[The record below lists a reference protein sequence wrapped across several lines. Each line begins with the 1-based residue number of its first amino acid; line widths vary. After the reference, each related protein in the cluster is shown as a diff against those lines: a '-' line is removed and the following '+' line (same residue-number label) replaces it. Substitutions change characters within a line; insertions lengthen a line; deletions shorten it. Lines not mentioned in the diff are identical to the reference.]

1 MSRTLQGLV
10 VVLLALAIIFS
21 CTFVGNKMT
30 DPVTYTHTIEV
41 LDRNRTTVLGLSAA
55 SAAASA
61 AVSTL
66 PDDMCSSIADQ
77 LSEFTSWFMMIL
89 GFIYLEKYL
98 LTILG
103 AVACYGLFPPG
114 FGALLVD
121 RFFPKSSLRS
131 VGVKFVILGTAVLL
145 TIPSSVWISDQIHA
159 VYSKSIEITVD
170 SANAVSD
177 NLFGETTEEAEEE
190 STVIDKAKELLSD
203 VTGSVAKVIEQFK
216 NVLNRFIEA
225 IAVMIVTTCLIPI
238 LVIVFFVWIA
248 KTLFNVPIVVP
259 TQLIKPKKAKH
270 SIRDK
275 SSGADRLPH
284 EEKKELPEFVNN

>member
-1 MSRTLQGLV
+1 MSKTLQGIV
-10 VVLLALAIIFS
+10 VILLAFAIILS
-21 CTFVGNKMT
+21 CTFGVNKMT
-30 DPVTYTHTIEV
+30 DPATYMHTIEV

-66 PDDMCSSIADQ
+66 PDDMCSSIAEQ
-77 LSEFTSWFMMIL
+77 LSEFTTWFMMIL

-103 AVACYGLFPPG
+103 ALACYGLFPIG
-114 FGALLVD
+114 FGALLIN
-121 RFFPKSSLRS
+121 RFFPKNSLRS
-131 VGVKFVILGTAVLL
+131 VGMKFVILGAAVLL
-145 TIPSSVWISDQIHA
+145 AIPSSVWISDQINE
-159 VYSKSIEITVD
+159 VYSKSIEITVE
-170 SANAVSD
+170 SANAVSE
-177 NLFGETTEEAEEE
+177 NLFGETAEATEEG

-225 IAVMIVTTCLIPI
+225 IAVMVVTTCVIPI
-238 LVIVFFVWIA
+238 LVILFFVWIV
-248 KTLFNVPIVVP
+248 KTLFNIPIIVP

-270 SIRDK
+270 SRE
-275 SSGADRLPH
+275 DRLPH
-284 EEKKELPEFVNN
+284 SNRRELSEQVSQ